1 MTTNQADSNV
11 FGKEQIMKSSRFTPK
26 EKDVLDVIL
35 QEEQRYS
42 LEEAQ
47 QLMELFL
54 NKEVI

>member
-1 MTTNQADSNV
+1 
-11 FGKEQIMKSSRFTPK
+11 
-26 EKDVLDVIL
+26 L

-47 QLMELFL
+47 QLMGLFL

>member
-1 MTTNQADSNV
+1 MTSNEVAGSV

-26 EKDVLDVIL
+26 EKDVMDVIL

-47 QLMELFL
+47 QLMGLFL